1 MGAGD
6 FYSLPDGMKGI
17 SRMRFQHLCVCV
29 REKKPE
35 VIFNFI

>member
-6 FYSLPDGMKGI
+6 FYSLPDGMKGT
-17 SRMRFQHLCVCV
+17 SRMQFQHLCVCA

-35 VIFNFI
+35 FIFNFI